1 MAPGTPAIFSPTNV
15 AELTAIGPGV
25 IWDMVI
31 KSVNSAIDSHPCAVR
46 GAEGTNALVGG
57 ITGKL

>member
-31 KSVNSAIDSHPCAVR
+31 KSVNSAIDSHPRAATTCP
-46 GAEGTNALVGG
+46 
-57 ITGKL
+57 